1 MTDQN
6 APSPSQ
12 ALVIHPGDNVAV
24 MTVAGI
30 GGQTALIRRPGPP
43 LSLVLRADA
52 PFGHKIAIVGIAKGE
67 PVRKY
72 GEPIAIAAV
81 DIAAGEHVHIHN
93 VVGLNA
99 DLRG

>member
-1 MTDQN
+1 MTN
-6 APSPSQ
+6 PSTPSLSQ
-12 ALVIHPGDNVAV
+12 ALVIHPDDNVAV
-24 MTVAGI
+24 MTVAGS
-30 GGQTALIRRPGPP
+30 GGQTALIRRSGPP
-43 LSLVLRADA
+43 LSLVLRGDA
-52 PFGHKIAIVGIAKGE
+52 PFGHKIAIAGIAKGGQI
-67 PVRKY
+67 RKY